1 MTDTAA
7 FAATPADAPEQRPA
21 IRLQKG
27 RSGRLR
33 RGSPWVFS
41 NEIEMTAEA
50 KALPAGSLV
59 TLVDAGDERLGVAT
73 FNAHSLI
80 AARVLDRDWQTAV
93 DTGFVLDRLRRALG
107 LRDRL
112 FTRPFYRLVHSEA
125 DGLPGLIVD
134 RYGDVL
140 TLQANT
146 AGMERLMPEV
156 LAACD
161 ALLSPA
167 AVVLRND
174 APARGLEGLP
184 LGQTVAKG
192 TVEGPVALEE
202 NGITYLADLTT
213 GQKTGWFYDQR
224 PNRAFV
230 AALAL
235 GRRAID
241 VYSYAGGFGL
251 ACAAAGATEVVLVD
265 RAERALALAVE
276 AAGRNGFAERVRP
289 VQGEAFAEMTRLAAA
304 GERFGVV
311 VCDPPAFAKSKKDQ
325 AQAAKGYRKMARL
338 GAALV
343 EPGGVLL
350 CGSCSHHMPLEMFQE
365 EVTRGIAQAGRSG
378 RLLHTGFAGPDH
390 PVHPALPETAYLKT
404 LTFQLD

>member
-1 MTDTAA
+1 MTDTSAPA
-7 FAATPADAPEQRPA
+7 ADAPETRPA

-59 TLVDAGDERLGVAT
+59 TLIDAGDEKLGVAT

-80 AARVLDRDWQTAV
+80 AARVVDRDWQTTV
-93 DTGFVLDRLRRALG
+93 DSRVVLDRLRRALD
-107 LRDRL
+107 LRSRL
-112 FTRPFYRLVHSEA
+112 FERPFYRLVHSEA

-134 RYGDVL
+134 RYGDVVAM
-140 TLQANT
+140 QANT
-146 AGMERLMPEV
+146 AGMERLTPV
-156 LAACD
+156 ILAALD
-161 ALLSPA
+161 ELLNPA

-174 APARGLEGLP
+174 APARGLEGLA
-184 LGQTVAKG
+184 LEQAVVKG
-192 TVEGPVALEE
+192 SIDGPVAVEE
-202 NGITYLADLTT
+202 NGVTYMADLAT

-224 PNRAFV
+224 LNRAFV
-230 AALAL
+230 AQCAR

-251 ACAAAGATEVVLVD
+251 ACAAAGASEVVLVD
-265 RAERALALAVE
+265 RAERALALATE
-276 AAGRNGFAERVRP
+276 AAERNGFADRVRT

-325 AQAAKGYRKMARL
+325 AQAAKGYRKMARM

-365 EVTRGIAQAGRSG
+365 EVTRGIAQTGRTA

-404 LTFQLD
+404 LTFQVD

>member
-1 MTDTAA
+1 MTEPAFPAAAADT
-7 FAATPADAPEQRPA
+7 PETRPA
-21 IRLQKG
+21 VRLQKG
-27 RSGRLR
+27 RSNRLR
-33 RGSPWVFS
+33 RGGPWVFS

-50 KALPAGSLV
+50 KALPPGSLV
-59 TLVDAGDERLGVAT
+59 TLVDAGDEKLGVAT

-80 AARVLDRDWQTAV
+80 AARVVDRDWRTTV
-93 DTGFVLDRLRRALG
+93 DSRVVLDRLRRARE

-112 FTRPFYRLVHSEA
+112 FDRPFYRLVHSEA

-134 RYGDVL
+134 RFGDVV
-140 TLQANT
+140 TVQANT
-146 AGMERLMPEV
+146 AGMERLTPAV
-156 LAACD
+156 LE
-161 ALLSPA
+161 ALDELLAPA

-174 APARGLEGLP
+174 APSRGLEGLP
-184 LGQTVAKG
+184 LGQTVVKG
-192 TVEGPVALEE
+192 SIDGPVAVEE
-202 NGITYLADLTT
+202 NGLTYLADVTT

-230 AALAL
+230 AGLAR

-265 RAERALALAVE
+265 RAERALALATD
-276 AAGRNGFAERVRP
+276 AAARNGFAERVTT
-289 VQGEAFAEMTRLAAA
+289 VQGEAFAEMARLAAA

-311 VCDPPAFAKSKKDQ
+311 VADPPAFAKSKKDQ

-338 GAALV
+338 AAALV

-365 EVTRGIAQAGRSG
+365 EVTRGIAQADRTG

>member
-1 MTDTAA
+1 MID
-7 FAATPADAPEQRPA
+7 TPASAAPAADSPQARPA
-21 IRLQKG
+21 VRLQKG

-41 NEIEMTAEA
+41 NEVEMTAEA

-59 TLVDAGDERLGVAT
+59 TLVDAGDEKLGVAT

-80 AARVLDRDWQTAV
+80 AARVIDRDWQTTV
-93 DTGFVLDRLRRALG
+93 DSRVVQQRLQAALDLRS
-107 LRDRL
+107 RL
-112 FTRPFYRLVHSEA
+112 FDRPFYRLVHSEG
-125 DGLPGLIVD
+125 DGLPGLIID
-134 RYGDVL
+134 RFGDVL
-140 TLQANT
+140 ALQANT
-146 AGMERLMPEV
+146 AGMERLTPLVIE
-156 LAACD
+156 ACE
-161 ALLSPA
+161 ALLQPSA
-167 AVVLRND
+167 IVLRND
-174 APARGLEGLP
+174 SPARGLEGLETA
-184 LGQTVAKG
+184 TVVARG
-192 TVEGPVALEE
+192 SVEAPVRLEE
-202 NGITYLADLTT
+202 NGVAYVADLAT

-230 AALAL
+230 AQLAA
-235 GRRAID
+235 GRRVID
-241 VYSYAGGFGL
+241 VYAYAGAFGL
-251 ACAAAGATEVVLVD
+251 ACAARGAAEVVLVD
-265 RAERALALAVE
+265 RAERAQALAMQ
-276 AAGRNGFAERVRP
+276 AAELNGFADRVRP
-289 VQGEAFAEMTRLAAA
+289 VQAEAFGELARLAAA

-311 VCDPPAFAKSKKDQ
+311 ICDPPAFAKSRKDQ
-325 AQAAKGYRKMARL
+325 PQAAKGYRKLARL

-365 EVTRGIAQAGRSG
+365 EVSRGIAQAGRHG